1 MNGTRHLA
9 VIAAL
14 AAACPVNAADSLGQ
28 MTGFLDRER
37 HTWHLIAFDQRQRH
51 VSSASFRQTP
61 YKAELILHGHAE
73 PQFASRGGLSIEVR
87 YKGTFD
93 MGATPVG
100 LDILYLPEGLRG
112 PIWTSSDAD
121 AAPTIEITEF
131 TVWGEVGHV
140 EAVFFARLCLRRTIY
155 APTDRNTCKTLNGQ
169 IATALAAEGS

>member
-1 MNGTRHLA
+1 M
-9 VIAAL
+9 IAAMV
-14 AAACPVNAADSLGQ
+14 AGCPVSAAETLGQ

-37 HTWHLIAFDQRQRH
+37 HTWHLIVFEQRQRH

-61 YKAELILHGHAE
+61 YNAELILHGHVE
-73 PQFASRGGLSIEVR
+73 PHFDSRGGLSIEVR

-93 MGATPVG
+93 VGATPVG

-121 AAPTIEITEF
+121 ETPTIEITDF
-131 TVWGEVGHV
+131 TVWGDVGHV

-169 IATALAAEGS
+169 IATALSAEGS

>member
-1 MNGTRHLA
+1 M
-9 VIAAL
+9 V
-14 AAACPVNAADSLGQ
+14 AACPVSSAETLGQ
-28 MTGFLDRER
+28 MTAFLDRER
-37 HTWHLIAFDQRQRH
+37 HTWHLIAFDHRQRH

-61 YKAELILHGHAE
+61 NKAELILHGHLE
-73 PQFASRGGLSIEVR
+73 PHFTSRGGLSIEVR

-93 MGATPVG
+93 MGAKPVG

-121 AAPTIEITEF
+121 EIPTIEITDF
-131 TVWGEVGHV
+131 TVWGDVGHV

-169 IATALAAEGS
+169 ITTALAAAGS